1 MNALKHASLGLIA
14 AALLFSAPAFAASL
28 PGSGVEKPSVTD
40 TLKDKAADAV
50 EQAKDKADA
59 AADKLEGALGHK
71 QDAAKPATEGV
82 DVNPQS
88 VTGTATKGMEQGTVP
103 SITPETPKIPSIPGK

>member
-14 AALLFSAPAFAASL
+14 AALLISAPAFAASL
-28 PGSGVEKPSVTD
+28 PASGVEKPSVTD

-71 QDAAKPATEGV
+71 QDAATAAGKTV
-82 DVNPQS
+82 DVDQQS

-103 SITPETPKIPSIPGK
+103 GITPDAPKVPSIPGK